1 MTTIDRFIHR
11 FRNFFTQS
19 LLYRFSVAKDR
30 PRFLLTVLSKA
41 KPISKIFGFAEVVPF
56 KYDAKG
62 ALCFSA
68 DLELAWAWRHSK
80 PHPRLSIGKRSRESL
95 PVILKVLDHYNIPI
109 TFAIVGHLFLE
120 YCERDPMKGL
130 PHPNMPRPMCYFENE
145 YAKWERGDWY
155 QHDPCTSVR
164 ENPLWYAPDLI
175 HKILGSEVKH
185 EIGTHSFSHIDFSSA
200 SCSHDLALK
209 ELQECIKVMKKYG
222 LTPRSITF
230 PYNFEGH
237 FDVLYQ
243 TGIIAFRG
251 YYGAPKIQYPKKTNE
266 ELWDIHQSLL
276 FNPLPHL
283 DYVRKCRQFIDDAI
297 RHTGVFHV
305 YFHPSE
311 LNESIVKKI
320 LIPVLEYAC
329 EKKKTG
335 DLWIATMGEIA
346 RYCEAREKT
355 KLIAEQKN
363 EQIRIKVH
371 SAIDHSRFGIPCI
384 TVKVKLTTGASVEA
398 VYFDGDSIR
407 LDTKECYLKGS
418 FLVITFPVNVDEILI
433 RARSEEVTN

>member
-1 MTTIDRFIHR
+1 VTAIGRFFDR
-11 FRNFFTQS
+11 FRNSFTQS
-19 LLYRFSVAKDR
+19 LLYRFFATKNR
-30 PRFLLTVLSKA
+30 RRFLLAVLYKA
-41 KPISKIFGFAEVVPF
+41 KPISKTFGFAEVVPF

-68 DLELAWAWRHSK
+68 DLELAWSWRYSK
-80 PHPRLSIGKRSRESL
+80 PYPRLSMAKKDRENL
-95 PVILKVLDHYNIPI
+95 PVILRVFDQHNIPI
-109 TFAIVGHLFLE
+109 TFATVGHLFLE
-120 YCERDPMKGL
+120 CCERDPRNGL
-130 PHPNMPRPMCYFENE
+130 PHPNMPRPLCYFENE

-155 QHDPCTSVR
+155 QHDPCTNVE

-185 EIGTHSFSHIDFSSA
+185 EIGTHSFSHIDFSST
-200 SCSHDLALK
+200 SCLHDLALK
-209 ELQECIKVMKKYG
+209 ELQECIKVMRSYRLK
-222 LTPRSITF
+222 PRSITF

-237 FDVLYQ
+237 FDVLNRM
-243 TGIIAFRG
+243 GIIAFRG

-266 ELWDIHQSLL
+266 GLWDIHQSLL
-276 FNPLPHL
+276 FNPLPHV
-283 DYVRKCRQFIDDAI
+283 DYVRKCKQLIDDAV
-297 RHTGVFHV
+297 RNTGVFHV

-311 LNESIVKKI
+311 LNESIIKKI

-329 EKKKTG
+329 EKRKTR

-371 SAIDHSRFGIPCI
+371 SAMDYSRFNIPCI
-384 TVKVKLTTGASVEA
+384 TAKVKLTTGASVEA
-398 VYFDGDSIR
+398 VYFDGDLIR
-407 LDTKECYLKGS
+407 LDTEECYLKGG
-418 FLVITFPVNVDEILI
+418 FLVITFPVNVNEILI
-433 RARSEEVTN
+433 HKSVK